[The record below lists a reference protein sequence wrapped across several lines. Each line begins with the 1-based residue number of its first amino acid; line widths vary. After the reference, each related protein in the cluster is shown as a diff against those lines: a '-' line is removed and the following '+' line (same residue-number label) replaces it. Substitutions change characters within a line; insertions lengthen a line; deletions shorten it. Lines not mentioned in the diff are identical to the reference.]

1 MRVVCALVF
10 LSSALVGEDFQG
22 KVIGIIDGDT
32 VDVRVQKETKRIRL
46 YAIDAPEKGQAFG
59 NRAREATG
67 RLVFGRTV
75 TVIGH
80 GKDRYGRTLGDIF
93 LPNGSMLN
101 ERLVDQGW
109 AWHYTRY
116 STNLRLAQLEEGARR
131 AGRGLWADPHPIP
144 PWEFRQ
150 TRRGSSI
157 VGS

>member
-10 LSSALVGEDFQG
+10 LSSAVLGEDFQG

-32 VDVRVQKETKRIRL
+32 VDVLVQKETRRIRL

-59 NRAREATG
+59 SRAREATG

-75 TVIGH
+75 TVVGH
-80 GKDRYGRTLGDIF
+80 GRDRYGRTLGDIF
-93 LPNGSMLN
+93 LPDGSMLN

-116 STNLRLAQLEEGARR
+116 SKNLRLAQLEEGARR
-131 AGRGLWADPHPIP
+131 TRRGLWADRQPIP

-150 TRRGSSI
+150 MRHGSPI
-157 VGS
+157 VGR